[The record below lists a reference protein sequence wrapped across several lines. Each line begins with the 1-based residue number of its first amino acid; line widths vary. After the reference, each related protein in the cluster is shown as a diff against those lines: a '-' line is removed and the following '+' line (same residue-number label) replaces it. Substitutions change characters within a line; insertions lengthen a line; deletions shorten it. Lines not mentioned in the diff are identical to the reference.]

1 MRATKHLFSDNG
13 LAATIGLSIMN
24 FNLKIDGKVVN
35 LEIWDTCGLET
46 FRSLITNYYKNSSL
60 AIIVY
65 AINE

>member
-1 MRATKHLFSDNG
+1 MKATKHLFSDNG
-13 LAATIGLSIMN
+13 LAATVGVEIMK